1 MLLYIHN
8 DAWAFR
14 VTVFEKDS
22 GTNIFV
28 HDGATIGT
36 HDVSDWAT
44 WPNWRSVL
52 VMVSRMVYWLDWW
65 FPRTYRQP
73 LGPVLK
79 NLSECATF
87 RWPFAMQTGDYC
99 QRTYGTRHIKILLTV

>member
-79 NLSECATF
+79 TSVSA
-87 RWPFAMQTGDYC
+87 RHFAGHLRCKQVIIVNGLMEHG
-99 QRTYGTRHIKILLTV
+99 ILKFF